1 MKYLISNKKKLN
13 LRGLISLSVFW
24 SFIIEFISGL
34 VLYIAPTGSVSRWTN
49 LKVIGLNHSDWVKL
63 HTIFGYVFL
72 FFAFIHI
79 IYNWKPIVSYLQ
91 RKIHGGMRLR
101 KEMIISVL
109 LCSVLSAGIIFN
121 LAPFQAV
128 LDLGDTI
135 RQSWPGASSEPIA
148 SHAER
153 LTFEEF
159 ILEANVE
166 IREAIKKMENV
177 GYRLESK
184 EILISEIM
192 KEYDLAPID
201 IHRIITQE
209 TIKAE

>member
-1 MKYLISNKKKLN
+1 MKYFISKLN
-13 LRGLISLSVFW
+13 IRSFVSLSVFW
-24 SFIIEFISGL
+24 SFIIEFVSGL
-34 VLYIAPTGSVSRWTN
+34 ILYIAPTGSVSRWTN
-49 LKVIGLNHSDWVKL
+49 LRFLGLNHTDWVEL
-63 HTIFGYVFL
+63 HTIFGYVLL
-72 FFAFIHI
+72 FFAVIHI
-79 IYNWKPIVSYLQ
+79 IYNWKPIISYLQ

-101 KEMIISVL
+101 KEMIISLL

-121 LAPFQAV
+121 LAPFQSV
-128 LDLGDTI
+128 LDLGNTI
-135 RQSWPGASSEPIA
+135 RKSWPGAASDPIA

-159 ILEANVE
+159 ILETDVD
-166 IREAIKKMENV
+166 IREAVKKMENA
-177 GYRLESK
+177 GYKLENK

-192 KEYDLAPID
+192 KDYDLAPID